1 MPKHK
6 SPLQMLKDAA
16 QFALHRRGPAKH
28 GQWRGVRAIRY
39 PTDLM
44 LYAEIIQEQKPDLIV
59 ETGTRYGGTA
69 LFLADMCRLNNH
81 GKVISIDIDD
91 QFGVPPEHT
100 RLTCLR
106 GDSASPDILE
116 QVIEAAGKTALVILD
131 SDHAPSHIYREL
143 LSYAP
148 LIHVGGYMIAE
159 DLWSENGHKAIRR
172 FLSEHDNFVLDKDAG
187 KYGIHAGEGGFLK
200 RIK

>member
-6 SPLQMLKDAA
+6 PPLEMLKDAA
-16 QFALHRRGPAKH
+16 QFAFHKRGPAKH
-28 GQWRGVRAIRY
+28 GKWRGVRAIRY
-39 PTDLM
+39 PTDLI

-91 QFGVPPEHT
+91 QFGTPPEHT

-106 GDSASPDILE
+106 GGSTSTDIVE
-116 QVIEAAGKTALVILD
+116 QVYEQNAERVMVILD
-131 SDHAPSHIYREL
+131 SDHSPQHIYREL
-143 LSYAP
+143 LCYAP
-148 LIHVGGYMIAE
+148 LIHVGGYIIAE
-159 DLWSENGHKAIRR
+159 DLRSENGHKAVKR
-172 FLSEHDNFVLDKDAG
+172 FLSEHDNFALDKDAG

-200 RIK
+200 RVK